1 MVRMEQHDLQERA
14 PLLELDDQWRRERPG
29 PDGEEERTD
38 VEVAA
43 HVLLNAHGIIR
54 RVAHEAQAARLGL
67 VRELGTDRFARAS
80 QHDAGSERLVHT
92 AQQQLVGQGDQV
104 AREHQGGEQEPSGP
118 SADSPMAEREAQKS
132 GVTFSD

>member
-1 MVRMEQHDLQERA
+1 MVSGRGA
-14 PLLELDDQWRRERPG
+14 
-29 PDGEEERTD
+29 
-38 VEVAA
+38 
-43 HVLLNAHGIIR
+43 
-54 RVAHEAQAARLGL
+54 AARLGM

-80 QHDAGSERLVHT
+80 KHDAGSERHVHA